1 MMNTDQVRAQAAC
14 EFDAQPAL
22 AMEFSSKEAYCCY
35 RAAMARGAARIYAPA
50 ALTIQVQNRAASAPR
65 VSRPASAGEFSSPEA
80 EAAFRAAEARGA
92 ARILG
97 KAAAPARRVE
107 PGYSADS
114 GASGGAGGFEY
125 SGEFSSKLGH
135 AKWACPV
142 SDATLKVALG
152 LMQSGETRHMGRNA
166 VAQLIAKRAGV
177 GLDVADV
184 ARAMAIR
191 IKGQP

>member
-1 MMNTDQVRAQAAC
+1 MLNTDHVREQAAR
-14 EFDAQPAL
+14 EFDSQPAL
-22 AMEFSSKEAYCCY
+22 AMEFSSKEAYVCY
-35 RAAMARGAARIYAPA
+35 RAAMARGAAKIFRK
-50 ALTIQVQNRAASAPR
+50 TAASASR
-65 VSRPASAGEFSSPEA
+65 VSQPALAAEFSSPEA
-80 EAAFRAAEARGA
+80 EAAYKAAEARGA
-92 ARILG
+92 ARIFG
-97 KAAAPARRVE
+97 KPAGPAPRVE
-107 PGYSADS
+107 PGCGAES
-114 GASGGAGGFEY
+114 GVRSGGGAGGFVY
-125 SGEFSSKLGH
+125 SGEFASKLGQ

-152 LMQSGETRHMGRNA
+152 LMQSGETRHMSRNA

>member
-1 MMNTDQVRAQAAC
+1 MINTDQVRAQAAR
-14 EFDAQPAL
+14 EFDSRPAL
-22 AMEFSSKEAYCCY
+22 AAEFSSKEAY
-35 RAAMARGAARIYAPA
+35 
-50 ALTIQVQNRAASAPR
+50 V
-65 VSRPASAGEFSSPEA
+65 
-80 EAAFRAAEARGA
+80 AFRAAEARGA
-92 ARILG
+92 CRIFRKTTTTARVFSNPG
-97 KAAAPARRVE
+97 AQATRAAGAMPGHGARQMAPNVA
-107 PGYSADS
+107 PGYGADS
-114 GASGGAGGFEY
+114 GASGGAGGFVY
-125 SGEFSSKLGH
+125 SGEFASKLGQ

>member
-1 MMNTDQVRAQAAC
+1 MMNTDQVRAQAAR
-14 EFDAQPAL
+14 EFDSRPAL
-22 AMEFSSKEAYCCY
+22 AAEFSSKEVYVAF
-35 RAAMARGAARIYAPA
+35 RAAEARGAFRIFRNP
-50 ALTIQVQNRAASAPR
+50 AASAPR

-114 GASGGAGGFEY
+114 GAGGGTGGFEY